1 MYAPGGQAAFS
12 DGFAFLLASHKS
24 LAALNNRI
32 SKPVTMEN
40 FRPNIVADSFT
51 AYAEDNW
58 ESIVFESSPFI
69 SMKIVKPCARCKVPT
84 IDPLTGIFDP
94 NNEPTRT
101 IKKFRSGKA
110 LGFRNEAW
118 NGEVYKQLKST
129 YFCCSLCI
137 VDLPLNILQVGTLVS
152 LVLFSEISIDNAC
165 DKLQLLIADR
175 VQNFSNPFILNHYLI
190 DYSTGILWSKS

>member
-1 MYAPGGQAAFS
+1 MVQHLSWSRLRSFPSCPNGRYQRVLFDSTIYCLLNYPTFSLADDCVRPTDPLYAPGGQAAFS

-24 LAALNNRI
+24 LAALNSRI
-32 SKPVTMEN
+32 SKPVSMEN

-58 ESIVFESSPFI
+58 DSIVFESSPFI

-118 NGEVYKQLKST
+118 NGEV
-129 YFCCSLCI
+129 F
-137 VDLPLNILQVGTLVS
+137 
-152 LVLFSEISIDNAC
+152 
-165 DKLQLLIADR
+165 
-175 VQNFSNPFILNHYLI
+175 
-190 DYSTGILWSKS
+190 

>member
-24 LAALNNRI
+24 LAALNSRI
-32 SKPVTMEN
+32 SKPVSMEN

-58 ESIVFESSPFI
+58 DSIVFESSPFI

-118 NGEVYKQLKST
+118 NGEVYKQLKSIS
-129 YFCCSLCI
+129 FCCYLS
-137 VDLPLNILQVGTLVS
+137 V
-152 LVLFSEISIDNAC
+152 
-165 DKLQLLIADR
+165 LLI
-175 VQNFSNPFILNHYLI
+175 NFSLFYK
-190 DYSTGILWSKS
+190 W